1 VRVRA
6 GQEFH
11 KQCDLLRHRLG
22 LRNGTVQLRPGRMLD
37 SAAQAQAFFFSTGE
51 CAERAELLRKHLPGE
66 AAAILREADE
76 ICEHRFRLLGY
87 ENLNYGPEIDWHLDV
102 VHDKRAP
109 LVPWSKIPFLD
120 FSVVGDHKVTWELN
134 RHQHLVT
141 LAKAYRLSPSDK
153 DKYVRELIAQWRSWM
168 KANPYPLGI
177 NWASSLEVAFRSL
190 SWIWVDQLLAGSPEY
205 AEFRSELAPALAF
218 HGRYIQRYLSI
229 YFSPNTHLL
238 GEAVAL
244 FFLGTLYPQMPGA
257 ARWKESGWRIVQHEA
272 GRQVHPDGVY
282 FEQSLY
288 YHVYALD
295 LLLYSR
301 LLAARNGLQIPPS
314 YDAIVG
320 RMLEVVASLAQAGPA
335 EGFGDDDGGRL
346 WNPRRNRT
354 EQMTDPLA
362 LGAVMYARHFPAA
375 RLTEEAVWLLGE
387 SATGEQATEKVA
399 PAPTIGAA
407 HSTAFPDGG
416 LYVLADSQP
425 YPQAMVVDAG
435 PHGVNRAGH
444 GHADAL
450 SLRLVMDG
458 RRWLVDAG
466 SGVYISKDPAERNIL
481 RGTGA
486 HNTMR
491 VDGMDQAVADGPFS
505 WTHIPAAQAE
515 NWIAGK
521 SFTYFAGSHN
531 GYARL
536 ADPVMHRRQ
545 ILKIAGGPWLVRDVA
560 LGRAEHE
567 LEISWHF
574 APDLEV
580 RSLAPG
586 LFEITKAGDGSGE
599 VAEDDMSGPRLS
611 LMVPNE
617 TVWQAGEEL
626 TRTRLSPAYGA
637 LQPAPLVRV
646 HARVLLPAE
655 TATALIAGR
664 VEKSVQRNG
673 GGRLTSTAGTQVQLY
688 QLDYHDGS
696 HGFYFSRSNSE
707 WSSGPWSSD
716 AQVLYCRLENEKLEH
731 LIVIGGGNVAWQGQ
745 ALLKSARPSAYFE
758 WRRQDAIANRER
770 GDSVTPFFEELTG
783 EVLARN
789 TRS

>member
-1 VRVRA
+1 MRRASKRV
-6 GQEFH
+6 
-11 KQCDLLRHRLG
+11 
-22 LRNGTVQLRPGRMLD
+22 
-37 SAAQAQAFFFSTGE
+37 
-51 CAERAELLRKHLPGE
+51 
-66 AAAILREADE
+66 
-76 ICEHRFRLLGY
+76 
-87 ENLNYGPEIDWHLDV
+87 
-102 VHDKRAP
+102 
-109 LVPWSKIPFLD
+109 
-120 FSVVGDHKVTWELN
+120 
-134 RHQHLVT
+134 
-141 LAKAYRLSPSDK
+141 
-153 DKYVRELIAQWRSWM
+153 
-168 KANPYPLGI
+168 
-177 NWASSLEVAFRSL
+177 
-190 SWIWVDQLLAGSPEY
+190 
-205 AEFRSELAPALAF
+205 
-218 HGRYIQRYLSI
+218 
-229 YFSPNTHLL
+229 
-238 GEAVAL
+238 
-244 FFLGTLYPQMPGA
+244 
-257 ARWKESGWRIVQHEA
+257 
-272 GRQVHPDGVY
+272 
-282 FEQSLY
+282 EQ
-288 YHVYALD
+288 
-295 LLLYSR
+295 
-301 LLAARNGLQIPPS
+301 
-314 YDAIVG
+314 
-320 RMLEVVASLAQAGPA
+320 VASI
-335 EGFGDDDGGRL
+335 
-346 WNPRRNRT
+346 
-354 EQMTDPLA
+354 
-362 LGAVMYARHFPAA
+362 
-375 RLTEEAVWLLGE
+375 
-387 SATGEQATEKVA
+387 
-399 PAPTIGAA
+399 PTSGAA
-407 HSTAFPDGG
+407 HSIAFPDGG

-491 VDGMDQAVADGPFS
+491 VDGVDQAVADGPFS

-515 NWIAGK
+515 HWIAGK

-567 LEISWHF
+567 LEVSWHF
-574 APDLEV
+574 APDLDV
-580 RSLAPG
+580 RSIAPG
-586 LFEITKAGDGSGE
+586 QWEITKAGDGSEE
-599 VAEDDMSGPRLS
+599 VAGDDMSGARLS
-611 LMVPNE
+611 LMVPEE
-617 TVWQAGEEL
+617 TVWQAGAEL
-626 TRTRLSPAYGA
+626 TKTRLSPAYGA
-637 LQPAPLVRV
+637 LQPAPLVRA

-664 VEKSVQRNG
+664 VERPPESGRYVEKGVEGNAG
-673 GGRLTSTAGTQVQLY
+673 TRLTSMAQAQVQLY

-696 HGFYFSRSNSE
+696 HGFYFARSESE

-716 AQVLYCRLENEKLEH
+716 AQALYCRLENEKLEH

-745 ALLKSARPSAYFE
+745 ALLKGGRPSAYFE